1 MSRFS
6 GFLRRRR
13 NVVLFSLV
21 AVAVLVGVFATATRT
36 SEPDLPTVEVKK
48 GEFVDTLEI
57 RGDIKPFKSIV
68 LTSPMQSG
76 ELQIVKLAKNGAM
89 VNPGDLL
96 VQFDGST
103 LQRTIQEKQ
112 SELRQSDAEIE
123 QARAQSRLTE
133 EQNATALMK
142 SRYDIDRARLDVD
155 RGDTVARIE
164 NDKAKL
170 TLADSQQRLRE
181 LEEKIKSD
189 RTSAEAD
196 VAAKSRKR
204 EKALFDLQRAE
215 RGLKNLELRAPGAG
229 MVNIL
234 PNYRSGSMFGGG
246 EQEFREG
253 DRAWPGAA
261 IVELPDLS
269 SVHLEARLDESD
281 RGRLKA
287 SQEAI
292 VRIEAIPGATSR
304 PHQRHLGA
312 RPRRLQLRVA
322 ADQELRAQPGSR
334 GRRPEIRPGM
344 SAVARIAVERV
355 PDVLLVPAESV
366 FQHDGAPVVY
376 RLDGPAFK
384 ETPIQIQRRGREQS
398 IVASGLDARRSHRAA
413 PSPGGVDQ
421 EDRVKRRVLLV
432 AIVVAILGAGAAI
445 AIAVTRLPERGS
457 AVPTARVS
465 KEPLNLTVHA
475 VGELRAGRTVTLVT
489 PPVGPGALR
498 IVNVIQTGMPV
509 KKDDVGDGVRSGRS
523 AVRARAGEVGSC
535 RGRAGSRE
543 DGGRRR
549 RAEGAGRRRAAHGE
563 VRRAPRPSST

>member
-13 NVVLFSLV
+13 NVILFSLV

-89 VNPGDLL
+89 VTPGDLL

-170 TLADSQQRLRE
+170 TLSDSQQRLRE

-229 MVNIL
+229 MVNVL
-234 PNYRSGSMFGGG
+234 PNYRSGNMFGGG

-253 DRAWPGAA
+253 DRAWPGAS
-261 IVELPDLS
+261 ILELPDLS

-281 RGRLKA
+281 RGRLQA
-287 SQEAI
+287 GQDAI
-292 VRIEAIPGATSR
+292 VRIEAIPGREFKARINDISVLAKIDFTSGW
-304 PHQRHLGA
+304 PPPKNFNLNLVLIDVD
-312 RPRRLQLRVA
+312 PK
-322 ADQELRAQPGSR
+322 
-334 GRRPEIRPGM
+334 IRPGM
-344 SAVARIAVERV
+344 TAVARIATERI
-355 PDVLLVPAESV
+355 PDVVLVPSEAI
-366 FQHDGAPVVY
+366 FQQDGAPNVY
-376 RLDGPAFK
+376 RLVGSEFVPTRVEVK
-384 ETPIQIQRRGREQS
+384 RRGREQT
-398 IVASGLDARRSHRAA
+398 ILASGVEPGDRIATRRPAA
-413 PSPGGVDQ
+413 
-421 EDRVKRRVLLV
+421 EM
-432 AIVVAILGAGAAI
+432 I
-445 AIAVTRLPERGS
+445 
-457 AVPTARVS
+457 
-465 KEPLNLTVHA
+465 
-475 VGELRAGRTVTLVT
+475 
-489 PPVGPGALR
+489 
-498 IVNVIQTGMPV
+498 
-509 KKDDVGDGVRSGRS
+509 
-523 AVRARAGEVGSC
+523 
-535 RGRAGSRE
+535 
-543 DGGRRR
+543 R
-549 RAEGAGRRRAAHGE
+549 RAN
-563 VRRAPRPSST
+563 